1 MMLKTQRFFQSL
13 QLLIVFSL
21 LILPLL
27 ISEEGLGSIFS
38 VKAIFQYLIFCSI
51 FLSIHFLHRYLLF
64 PKLYARQ
71 KTTFYFG
78 SLLIILAVLIFAKPF
93 DRLMVVLSP
102 KPNHT
107 EYIIKKPPGFS
118 DHKPIMNNERRSGPK
133 VDVLSIFLFLI
144 IVTIEVIIETNKQ
157 LSLTTQ
163 RALSAE
169 AQKTEAELS
178 FLKAQV
184 NPHFLFNTL
193 NNIYTLAIIKDEN
206 TAPSIMKLSNIMRYI
221 TDEAGNEF
229 VSLRNEIDCI
239 EDFIVLHELRLGKK
253 TRLIYE
259 INGEFEKEKKIAP
272 LILMAFVENVFKY
285 GVSNHKS
292 NQLIIKLAFEYN
304 ILSLYCQNSIN
315 PDKKNTERSGIGLTN
330 TKKRLDY
337 IYPNKHILE
346 INDDNELFT
355 VKLTMHL

>member
-1 MMLKTQRFFQSL
+1 MFKTQRFFQSL
-13 QLLIVFSL
+13 QLLIVASL

-27 ISEEGLGSIFS
+27 ISEEGLASIISTNAVIKYS
-38 VKAIFQYLIFCSI
+38 VFCFI
-51 FLSIHFLHRYLLF
+51 FLSIHFLHRYLIF
-64 PKLYARQ
+64 PKLYARR
-71 KTTFYFG
+71 KTILYFT
-78 SLLIILAVLIFAKPF
+78 SLLLILAALIFTRPF
-93 DRLMVVLSP
+93 DRLMFELRP
-102 KPNHT
+102 KPNQIDAPRRELPNST
-107 EYIIKKPPGFS
+107 ENRPPMGN
-118 DHKPIMNNERRSGPK
+118 DRRSGPK
-133 VDVLSIFLFLI
+133 VDVLSVFLFLI
-144 IVTIEVIIETNKQ
+144 IITIEVIIETNKQ

-221 TDEAGNEF
+221 TDEAGNEL
-229 VSLRNEIDCI
+229 VCLRNEIDCI
-239 EDFIVLHELRLGKK
+239 EDFIALHELRLGKK
-253 TRLIYE
+253 TTLNYE
-259 INGEFEKEKKIAP
+259 LKGSFEVERKIAP

-285 GVSNHKS
+285 GVSNHSS
-292 NQLIIKLAFEYN
+292 NKLIIKLAIEDN
-304 ILSLYCQNSIN
+304 ILSLFCENSIY

-346 INDDNELFT
+346 IKDDNKLFT
-355 VKLTMHL
+355 VKLTIHL

>member
-1 MMLKTQRFFQSL
+1 MFKTQRFFSFL
-13 QLLIVFSL
+13 KLLIIASL

-27 ISEEGLGSIFS
+27 IGEKGLNSIFS
-38 VKAIFQYLIFCSI
+38 IKAFFQYFIFCFI

-64 PKLYARQ
+64 PKLYVG
-71 KTTFYFG
+71 KKSILYFG
-78 SLLIILAVLIFAKPF
+78 SLLFILTALIFTRPF
-93 DRLMVVLSP
+93 DRLLFELGP
-102 KPNHT
+102 KNNQT
-107 EYIIKKPPGFS
+107 EVQRREPPIFS
-118 DHKPIMNNERRSGPK
+118 DKRPPLNNDRRNGPK
-133 VDVLSIFLFLI
+133 IDVLSIFLFLI
-144 IVTIEVIIETNKQ
+144 IITVEVIIETNKQ
-157 LSLTTQ
+157 LSLTMQ

-239 EDFIVLHELRLGKK
+239 EDFIALHELRLGKK
-253 TRLIYE
+253 TTLIYE
-259 INGEFEKEKKIAP
+259 LKGSLEGEKKIVP

-292 NQLIIKLAFEYN
+292 NKLIIKLAIEDN
-304 ILSLYCQNSIN
+304 ILSLFCQNSIH

-346 INDDNELFT
+346 INDDDKLFT
-355 VKLTMHL
+355 IKLTIHL